1 MGEAE
6 GELTLDV
13 RLVRDDSTYLNHIY
27 SPLDTLNRTSHVY
40 LNSNPMNNKR
50 RSEQQFHIW
59 PFAALVDFASGPI
72 LTVPSMTGTASDGD
86 FNSFNFWKAPID
98 AAPTLPEAIAAIAPP
113 TFALIEPTANGAPP
127 QQHMVTQHQIRKLD
141 KMLKPM
147 PVENMSTADIQARLA
162 EFEADFRKRHGRRI
176 ALADTHELP
185 KPVLEMYDQLGRRLS
200 PEEREK
206 AQARLEARQ
215 AAVMAAKAQAEAE
228 AAVADEKRAAA
239 AAARAM
245 EWETFQA
252 NKEAVW
258 RAASSEARE
267 QREEAAAEHG
277 LSASSLTGASTWLK
291 VDEPGKREQSKE
303 EMIEQFRLERGLS
316 ARREELTEEQRQR
329 EAAEWSAK
337 GGAEADA
344 LARQEAWT
352 KRT

>member
-1 MGEAE
+1 
-6 GELTLDV
+6 
-13 RLVRDDSTYLNHIY
+13 
-27 SPLDTLNRTSHVY
+27 
-40 LNSNPMNNKR
+40 
-50 RSEQQFHIW
+50 
-59 PFAALVDFASGPI
+59 
-72 LTVPSMTGTASDGD
+72 
-86 FNSFNFWKAPID
+86 
-98 AAPTLPEAIAAIAPP
+98 
-113 TFALIEPTANGAPP
+113 
-127 QQHMVTQHQIRKLD
+127 
-141 KMLKPM
+141 
-147 PVENMSTADIQARLA
+147 
-162 EFEADFRKRHGRRI
+162 
-176 ALADTHELP
+176 
-185 KPVLEMYDQLGRRLS
+185 
-200 PEEREK
+200 
-206 AQARLEARQ
+206 
-215 AAVMAAKAQAEAE
+215 MAM
-228 AAVADEKRAAA
+228 ADEKRAAA

-352 KRT
+352 KRTKQRNLQSAAPSKPLVKVLGPVNDPQARKGAATANKKAPMVVRAVPSNVAHAQAVD